1 MSLEKM
7 SVIDQITITEHGV
20 VMWRIAHRII
30 EDGEQLSQSYERNS
44 IDPGEDT
51 ARVPGKVKA
60 IIDVV
65 WTADVVDA
73 FKAAQAEAK
82 KQIAPVLL

>member
-1 MSLEKM
+1 MSLEKV
-7 SVIDQITITEHGV
+7 SVIDQITVTENGV

-51 ARVPGKVKA
+51 ARVPAKVKA
-60 IIDVV
+60 VIDVI
-65 WTADVVDA
+65 WTADVIAA
-73 FKAAQAEAK
+73 FKTAQTEAK
-82 KQIAPVLL
+82 KQVAPVLL